1 MLNGYISYTGP
12 ANFTLKNSYI
22 ATKSPVETDYSVIW
36 LKGLSPCNP
45 NDGKTQN
52 WFHFNNTIS
61 LPIWD
66 GSKRYID
73 LYSIFEAT

>member
-45 NDGKTQN
+45 NDGKT
-52 WFHFNNTIS
+52 
-61 LPIWD
+61 
-66 GSKRYID
+66 
-73 LYSIFEAT
+73 